1 MDKSIWQSSEKSNY
15 GIVEGKGIHFLAFT
29 SLCYVGVVPLF
40 RPKKIWYNC
49 IGEISENLGLVAE
62 NSGIQTSI
70 FNSVVEV
77 TVVSV

>member
-49 IGEISENLGLVAE
+49 IEQISELWVFVAE
-62 NSGIQTSI
+62 NSGIYIS
-70 FNSVVEV
+70 SSHDYVH
-77 TVVSV
+77 S